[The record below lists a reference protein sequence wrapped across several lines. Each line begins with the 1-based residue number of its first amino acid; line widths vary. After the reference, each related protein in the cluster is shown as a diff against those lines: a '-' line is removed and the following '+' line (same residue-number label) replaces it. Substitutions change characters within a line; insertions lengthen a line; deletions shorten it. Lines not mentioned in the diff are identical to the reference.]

1 MESQDFNGKPVLQTG
16 DEGFESSGH
25 LASRETLRLG
35 LYQEILTYTF
45 ACIQRSAW
53 VCMT

>member
-1 MESQDFNGKPVLQTG
+1 MEIQDFNGKPVLQTG

-25 LASRETLRLG
+25 LASRENLRLG

-45 ACIQRSAW
+45 AGIQWSAW